1 MKTVKSTA
9 VFVTGILLAGQ
20 AHGQNTPPAIP
31 APGAIPAP
39 AAAAATN
46 TAPALIPAPARSTA
60 APAPSGN
67 PTISLP
73 LPPTA
78 TPRAFTNLLST
89 NTTVRSL
96 PANTSPSGLG
106 RTNRIRTLD
115 ELNNA
120 RIAAQT
126 NRPTLVPPGVAGA
139 LASTPPTEGSAAAA
153 GQPTAAKEEAIY
165 SYNLEGG
172 TLDILLKE
180 YFQLIGKIPLRSG
193 VAAPTKVD
201 GELKVPFKTPT
212 GMKLTKTEA
221 ITYLETIL
229 GMNGIALVPIGEKF
243 VKVVPEAVA
252 GAAAPEFS
260 NLTAD
265 QIPSTGN
272 IIQKVVQ
279 LKYITLQ
286 DAITAVTPFFKTP
299 GAVIQLPST
308 QTLILRDYAENVKRM
323 LEVIEKVDQ
332 VIPIEVKPEVI
343 PIKYAL
349 AGDIQNVLGSL
360 TPSGAGATVGQ
371 SRSSALG
378 RPAGS
383 TGGLGGAGG
392 FGAQGAIGG
401 NRLGATA
408 GGTSPF
414 ASAGASGATGTA
426 FNSRINNIIARASG
440 QGEFQILGS
449 VKIIADERT
458 NSLLV
463 FATDQD
469 MVMIKS
475 IIEKLDVVLA
485 QVLIE
490 SIILEVSTN
499 DSLNYGVSAGQP
511 RTQNGKLSSFG
522 GMNNG
527 QNFPNSATNAL
538 SAINSLPGGFSYFGQ
553 WGNDLDVAVTAIAKN
568 GTVNVLSRPRVQ
580 TSHAVPATL
589 KIGNT
594 VPYVTGTF
602 FGGGSIGGQSS
613 SQYQQTFVGI
623 DLQVTPLI
631 NPDGLVVMD
640 IVQDIQQLGTPT
652 SIDGNNVP
660 TTTQRAASA
669 KVAVRDRETIIL
681 GGFMSKQSTK
691 TKSGVPFLKD
701 IPGLGA
707 LFRSTGNDGQ
717 QVELMVL
724 IRPTVLP
731 TPEAAAL
738 EAAEQRD
745 KMPGIKRAELESR
758 EEERRQEK
766 AVEKEMR
773 KKLGLKSGG

>member
-1 MKTVKSTA
+1 M
-9 VFVTGILLAGQ
+9 
-20 AHGQNTPPAIP
+20 
-31 APGAIPAP
+31 
-39 AAAAATN
+39 
-46 TAPALIPAPARSTA
+46 
-60 APAPSGN
+60 
-67 PTISLP
+67 
-73 LPPTA
+73 
-78 TPRAFTNLLST
+78 
-89 NTTVRSL
+89 
-96 PANTSPSGLG
+96 
-106 RTNRIRTLD
+106 
-115 ELNNA
+115 
-120 RIAAQT
+120 
-126 NRPTLVPPGVAGA
+126 
-139 LASTPPTEGSAAAA
+139 ASTPSTAESAA
-153 GQPTAAKEEAIY
+153 AAKEEALY
-165 SYNLEGG
+165 FYTFNGAEGSVEPV
-172 TLDILLKE
+172 ISE
-180 YFQLIGKIPLRSG
+180 YMKLTGKIPLRAGPGSPSTINAKLSVLAVTPPG
-193 VAAPTKVD
+193 V
-201 GELKVPFKTPT
+201 
-212 GMKLTKTEA
+212 KLTKSEA
-221 ITYLETIL
+221 IIYLETIL

-243 VKVVPEAVA
+243 VKIVPEGLA
-252 GAAAPEFS
+252 GTAAPEFS
-260 NLTAD
+260 KLTAD

-272 IIQKVVQ
+272 IIQHVVQ
-279 LKYITLQ
+279 LKYALIT
-286 DAITAVTPFFKTP
+286 DVVSAITPFAKTP
-299 GAVIQLPST
+299 GSIVQLPST

-332 VIPIEVKPEVI
+332 VVPIEVKPEVI

-349 AGDIQNVLGSL
+349 AADIQNVLGSL

-371 SRSSALG
+371 SRSTSLG
-378 RPAGS
+378 RGAGS
-383 TGGLGGAGG
+383 TGGLGMGGQGQFGAGG
-392 FGAQGAIGG
+392 NFGAS
-401 NRLGATA
+401 RLGAPA
-408 GGTSPF
+408 GGAANPF
-414 ASAGASGATGTA
+414 GAAGAAGAGSTA

-511 RTQNGKLSSFG
+511 RLQNGKLNSFG

-527 QNFPNSATNAL
+527 QPFPNIATNGL
-538 SAINSLPGGFSYFGQ
+538 SVINGLPGGFSYFGQ
-553 WGNDLDVAVTAIAKN
+553 WGNDLNVAVTAIAQN
-568 GTVNVLSRPRVQ
+568 GTVNVLSRPRIQ

-594 VPYVTGTF
+594 VPYVTGTY
-602 FGGGSIGGQSS
+602 FGGGNIGGQSS

-640 IVQDIQQLGTPT
+640 IVQDIQQLGAPT
-652 SIDGNNVP
+652 KIDNNEVP

-707 LFRSTGNDGQ
+707 LFRSTGKAGQ

-731 TPEAAAL
+731 TPESASIA
-738 EAAEQRD
+738 AAEQRD
-745 KMPGIKRAELESR
+745 QMHGIKKAEAENR
-758 EEERRQEK
+758 EDERRRDKEAEK
-766 AVEKEMR
+766 AMR
-773 KKLGLKSGG
+773 KRLGLKDGG

>member
-1 MKTVKSTA
+1 MSAQQIV
-9 VFVTGILLAGQ
+9 
-20 AHGQNTPPAIP
+20 
-31 APGAIPAP
+31 
-39 AAAAATN
+39 AAAAERARARAATN
-46 TAPALIPAPARSTA
+46 NP
-60 APAPSGN
+60 PS
-67 PTISLP
+67 
-73 LPPTA
+73 
-78 TPRAFTNLLST
+78 
-89 NTTVRSL
+89 
-96 PANTSPSGLG
+96 
-106 RTNRIRTLD
+106 
-115 ELNNA
+115 
-120 RIAAQT
+120 
-126 NRPTLVPPGVAGA
+126 TLVPPTTAGA
-139 LASTPPTEGSAAAA
+139 LASTPTTDGSAGAASRQESPA
-153 GQPTAAKEEAIY
+153 REEAIY
-165 SYNLEGG
+165 EYKLAGG
-172 TLDILLKE
+172 TLEILIAE
-180 YFQLIGKIPLRSG
+180 YIQLVRKIPLRSG
-193 VAAPTKVD
+193 PGAPTKVD
-201 GELKVPFKTPT
+201 GELKVPFATPP
-212 GMKLTKTEA
+212 GVKLTRSEA
-221 ITYLETIL
+221 IIYLETIL

-243 VKVVPEAVA
+243 VKIVPEASVA
-252 GAAAPEFS
+252 TSAPEFS
-260 NLTAD
+260 KLTAD
-265 QIPSTGN
+265 QLPTSGN
-272 IIQKVVQ
+272 IVQHVVQ
-279 LKYITLQ
+279 LKYALIT
-286 DAITAVTPFFKTP
+286 DVVSAITPFAKTP
-299 GAVIQLPST
+299 ASVVQIPST

-332 VIPIEVKPEVI
+332 VVPIEVKPEVI

-360 TPSGAGATVGQ
+360 TPSGSGATVGQ
-371 SRSSALG
+371 SRSSTLG

-383 TGGLGGAGG
+383 TGGIGGAGG
-392 FGAQGAIGG
+392 FGAQGGLGAS
-401 NRLGATA
+401 RLGATS
-408 GGTSPF
+408 GGGASPF
-414 ASAGASGATGTA
+414 AAAGASGAAGTS

-527 QNFPNSATNAL
+527 QTFPNLATNAL
-538 SAINSLPGGFSYFGQ
+538 SAINPLQPGFSYFGQ

-602 FGGGSIGGQSS
+602 FGGGNIGGQSS

-652 SIDGNNVP
+652 QIDGNNVP

-738 EAAEQRD
+738 EAADQRD
-745 KMPGIKRAELESR
+745 KMPGIKRAELETR
-758 EEERRQEK
+758 EEERQREK
-766 AVEKEMR
+766 AVEREMR